1 MLFVSVI
8 LAWLNLFTAQPET
21 VEREVDLPPI
31 YFRWDKSSHDATYA
45 QNRKAANS
53 IIDMIKLIGPQKI
66 EYAQLVAYA
75 SPEGVREH
83 NLKLSRARAYE
94 IRWLIRQKAPSISS
108 KIRIRAGGEGWV
120 LLRARVQA
128 DKRISDKSR
137 EKILRILDDQSIS
150 DDTRKWRLANRLGS
164 DPRVGELWPYLL
176 KTHYPKLRACTITIR
191 FKAEPGTP
199 LAEIGHPVEEASTP
213 KASDAASA
221 NVPAPTQEPAT
232 GSTTTTATATEAT
245 TTSTTAAESTTADE
259 SDAAKETA
267 QTTEATTTGSSS
279 SNVDAAKTTPADS
292 SAAAEALSP
301 EAAATEAAEGTP
313 PEGRAT
319 RGTEAGGPSTD
330 GGVSPQGELPKEESP
345 SAARTRIPVVAVST
359 NLIYD
364 LTYIPGYGLTSIPSF
379 SLEYYPSAG
388 RWTFGADVEWP
399 MWQHFDT
406 HRFMQINNI
415 TLWGRRYFKE
425 KNESFKGLYLLG
437 SLGANRYGVGWN
449 EKGWIGEGIHGS
461 AGIGWKKYLGR
472 SRFFFDTGLALGVF
486 WSRYD
491 PYVYSNEATGWYY
504 YDYTGKPADFTERSK
519 RLLWFGP
526 TRAYVSIG
534 YDLFTRRRK

>member
-176 KTHYPKLRACTITIR
+176 KTHYPKLRACTVTIR

-199 LAEIGHPVEEASTP
+199 LA
-213 KASDAASA
+213 
-221 NVPAPTQEPAT
+221 
-232 GSTTTTATATEAT
+232 
-245 TTSTTAAESTTADE
+245 
-259 SDAAKETA
+259 
-267 QTTEATTTGSSS
+267 
-279 SNVDAAKTTPADS
+279 
-292 SAAAEALSP
+292 
-301 EAAATEAAEGTP
+301 
-313 PEGRAT
+313 
-319 RGTEAGGPSTD
+319 
-330 GGVSPQGELPKEESP
+330 
-345 SAARTRIPVVAVST
+345 
-359 NLIYD
+359 
-364 LTYIPGYGLTSIPSF
+364 
-379 SLEYYPSAG
+379 
-388 RWTFGADVEWP
+388 
-399 MWQHFDT
+399 
-406 HRFMQINNI
+406 
-415 TLWGRRYFKE
+415 
-425 KNESFKGLYLLG
+425 
-437 SLGANRYGVGWN
+437 
-449 EKGWIGEGIHGS
+449 
-461 AGIGWKKYLGR
+461 
-472 SRFFFDTGLALGVF
+472 
-486 WSRYD
+486 
-491 PYVYSNEATGWYY
+491 
-504 YDYTGKPADFTERSK
+504 
-519 RLLWFGP
+519 
-526 TRAYVSIG
+526 
-534 YDLFTRRRK
+534 

>member
-8 LAWLNLFTAQPET
+8 FAWLNLFAPQPEM

-66 EYAQLVAYA
+66 EYAQLIAYA

-83 NLKLSRARAYE
+83 NLKLSRARAFE
-94 IRWLIRQKAPSISS
+94 IRWLIRQKAPGIAS

-199 LAEIGHPVEEASTP
+199 LAEIGRPVDEAS
-213 KASDAASA
+213 
-221 NVPAPTQEPAT
+221 
-232 GSTTTTATATEAT
+232 
-245 TTSTTAAESTTADE
+245 
-259 SDAAKETA
+259 
-267 QTTEATTTGSSS
+267 TTEATPASSTTTESPAATEFAATQTTQT
-279 SNVDAAKTTPADS
+279 NETNETNETNDATPTTTISAQAEAAVAAQAAS
-292 SAAAEALSP
+292 EANGGVERSETSEEGSAAASSEPVASD
-301 EAAATEAAEGTP
+301 AN
-313 PEGRAT
+313 R
-319 RGTEAGGPSTD
+319 
-330 GGVSPQGELPKEESP
+330 
-345 SAARTRIPVVAVST
+345 RIPVLAVST

-379 SLEYYPSAG
+379 SLEYYPNAG

-415 TLWGRRYFKE
+415 TLWGRRYFKP
-425 KNESFKGLYLLG
+425 KDESFKGLYFLG

-449 EKGWIGEGIHGS
+449 ERGWKGEGIHAS

-504 YDYTGKPADFTERSK
+504 YDYSGKPADFTERSK

>member
-8 LAWLNLFTAQPET
+8 FAWLNLFAPQPEM

-66 EYAQLVAYA
+66 EYAQLIAYA

-83 NLKLSRARAYE
+83 NLKLSRARAFE
-94 IRWLIRQKAPSISS
+94 IRWLIRQKAPGIAS

-199 LAEIGHPVEEASTP
+199 LAEIGRPVDEAS
-213 KASDAASA
+213 
-221 NVPAPTQEPAT
+221 
-232 GSTTTTATATEAT
+232 
-245 TTSTTAAESTTADE
+245 
-259 SDAAKETA
+259 
-267 QTTEATTTGSSS
+267 TTEATPASSTTTESPAATEFAATQTTQT
-279 SNVDAAKTTPADS
+279 NETNETNDATPTTTISAQAEAAVAAQAAS
-292 SAAAEALSP
+292 EANGGVERSETSEEGSAAASSEPVASD
-301 EAAATEAAEGTP
+301 AN
-313 PEGRAT
+313 R
-319 RGTEAGGPSTD
+319 
-330 GGVSPQGELPKEESP
+330 
-345 SAARTRIPVVAVST
+345 RIPVLAVST

-379 SLEYYPSAG
+379 SLEYYPNAG

-415 TLWGRRYFKE
+415 TLWGRRYFKP
-425 KNESFKGLYLLG
+425 KDESFKGLYFLG

-449 EKGWIGEGIHGS
+449 ERGWKGEGIHAS

-504 YDYTGKPADFTERSK
+504 YDYSGKPADFTERSK

>member
-8 LAWLNLFTAQPET
+8 LAWLNLFAPQPET

-108 KIRIRAGGEGWV
+108 KIRVRAGGEGWV
-120 LLRARVQA
+120 LLYARVQA

-137 EKILRILDDQSIS
+137 ERILKILDDQSIS

-176 KTHYPKLRACTITIR
+176 KTHYPKLRACTVTIR
-191 FKAEPGTP
+191 FKAQPGTP
-199 LAEIGHPVEEASTP
+199 LAEIGRPVEDASAAVPAPATEASQATPATVPASTP
-213 KASDAASA
+213 ESSTNSATSTETTTAAS
-221 NVPAPTQEPAT
+221 TTSE
-232 GSTTTTATATEAT
+232 STTTTESADANESAAAQ
-245 TTSTTAAESTTADE
+245 TSTASDTSAAETTQASDSTLSAQAEAEGTAP
-259 SDAAKETA
+259 
-267 QTTEATTTGSSS
+267 
-279 SNVDAAKTTPADS
+279 VDS

-301 EAAATEAAEGTP
+301 EAAATEAAE
-313 PEGRAT
+313 
-319 RGTEAGGPSTD
+319 
-330 GGVSPQGELPKEESP
+330 
-345 SAARTRIPVVAVST
+345 RTRIPVVAVST

-379 SLEYYPSAG
+379 SLEYYPAAG

-415 TLWGRRYFKE
+415 TLWGRRYFQPKD
-425 KNESFKGLYLLG
+425 ESFKGLYLLG
-437 SLGANRYGVGWN
+437 SLGVNRYGVGWN
-449 EKGWIGEGIHGS
+449 DKGWIGEGIDGS
-461 AGIGWKKYLGR
+461 VGIGWKKYLGR
-472 SRFFFDTGLALGVF
+472 SRFFFDTGLALGLF

-491 PYVYSNEATGWYY
+491 PYVYSGEATGWYY

>member
-75 SPEGVREH
+75 SPEGVHEH

-191 FKAEPGTP
+191 FKAVPGTP
-199 LAEIGHPVEEASTP
+199 LAEIGRPVEDASATKATPASSTTTESPAATESAATQTTQTNETNETNDATPTTTISAQAEA
-213 KASDAASA
+213 AVAAQAASA
-221 NVPAPTQEPAT
+221 KA
-232 GSTTTTATATEAT
+232 S
-245 TTSTTAAESTTADE
+245 
-259 SDAAKETA
+259 
-267 QTTEATTTGSSS
+267 
-279 SNVDAAKTTPADS
+279 
-292 SAAAEALSP
+292 
-301 EAAATEAAEGTP
+301 EGTP
-313 PEGRAT
+313 SEGRAT
-319 RGTEAGGPSTD
+319 RVDTPKIGRFSGTPDSLASGGPSTD
-330 GGVSPQGELPKEESP
+330 GGVSPKGELPKEESP
-345 SAARTRIPVVAVST
+345 SAARTRIPVVAIST

-379 SLEYYPSAG
+379 SLEYYPNAG

-425 KNESFKGLYLLG
+425 KDESFKGLYLLG

-449 EKGWIGEGIHGS
+449 ERGWKGEGIHAS

-472 SRFFFDTGLALGVF
+472 SRFFFDTGLALGIF

>member
-137 EKILRILDDQSIS
+137 EKILRVLDDQSIS

-164 DPRVGELWPYLL
+164 DSRVGELWPYLL
-176 KTHYPKLRACTITIR
+176 KTHYPKLRACTVTIR
-191 FKAEPGTP
+191 FKAVPGTP
-199 LAEIGHPVEEASTP
+199 LAEIGRPVEGSPAS
-213 KASDAASA
+213 
-221 NVPAPTQEPAT
+221 E
-232 GSTTTTATATEAT
+232 TATTDSGATVAATPAGETAAAAAETAQTDSTAATETQSAGE
-245 TTSTTAAESTTADE
+245 TAAATAHTTD
-259 SDAAKETA
+259 SA

-279 SNVDAAKTTPADS
+279 SNIDAAETTPADS
-292 SAAAEALSP
+292 SAAADST
-301 EAAATEAAEGTP
+301 AAAEAQPSEDRAALGTVRGGTESEANGGVERSETSEEGSAAAAEGKSTP
-313 PEGRAT
+313 
-319 RGTEAGGPSTD
+319 
-330 GGVSPQGELPKEESP
+330 
-345 SAARTRIPVVAVST
+345 RIPVLAVST

-364 LTYIPGYGLTSIPSF
+364 LTYIPGYGLTTIPSF
-379 SLEYYPSAG
+379 SLEYYPAAG

-415 TLWGRRYFKE
+415 TLWGRRYFKP
-425 KNESFKGLYLLG
+425 KDESFKGLYLLG

-449 EKGWIGEGIHGS
+449 ERGWKGEGIHAS

>member
-8 LAWLNLFTAQPET
+8 LAWLNLFAPQPEM

-66 EYAQLVAYA
+66 EYAQLIAYA

-83 NLKLSRARAYE
+83 NLKLSRARAFE

-176 KTHYPKLRACTITIR
+176 KTHYPKLRACTVTIR

-199 LAEIGHPVEEASTP
+199 LAEIGRPVDEAS
-213 KASDAASA
+213 ASA
-221 NVPAPTQEPAT
+221 YASVPAPAT
-232 GSTTTTATATEAT
+232 ESAAEQATTAHTTASETATATESAAT
-245 TTSTTAAESTTADE
+245 QTSTASDTSAAETTQA
-259 SDAAKETA
+259 SDTTLSA
-267 QTTEATTTGSSS
+267 QS
-279 SNVDAAKTTPADS
+279 
-292 SAAAEALSP
+292 
-301 EAAATEAAEGTP
+301 EAAVAAQSASAKASEGTP

-330 GGVSPQGELPKEESP
+330 GGVSPKGELPKEVS
-345 SAARTRIPVVAVST
+345 SSDAHRRIPVVAVST

-379 SLEYYPSAG
+379 SLEYYPAAG

-406 HRFMQINNI
+406 HRFMQINNL
-415 TLWGRRYFKE
+415 TLWGRRYFQPKD
-425 KNESFKGLYLLG
+425 ESFKGLYLLG

-449 EKGWIGEGIHGS
+449 DRGWIGEGIHAS

-472 SRFFFDTGLALGVF
+472 SRFFFDTGLALGIF

-491 PYVYSNEATGWYY
+491 PYIYSNEATGWYY

-526 TRAYVSIG
+526 TRAYISIG
-534 YDLFTRRRK
+534 YDIFTRRRK

>member
-8 LAWLNLFTAQPET
+8 LAWLNLFAPQPEM

-66 EYAQLVAYA
+66 EYAQLIAYA
-75 SPEGVREH
+75 SPEGVQEH

-108 KIRIRAGGEGWV
+108 KIRIRAGGEGWI

-137 EKILRILDDQSIS
+137 ERILRILDDSSIS

-199 LAEIGHPVEEASTP
+199 LAEIGRPVEDASAA
-213 KASDAASA
+213 KVSDAASA
-221 NVPAPTQEPAT
+221 SESTSANEAIAQDANATDAAAPAD
-232 GSTTTTATATEAT
+232 STATAD
-245 TTSTTAAESTTADE
+245 ST
-259 SDAAKETA
+259 
-267 QTTEATTTGSSS
+267 
-279 SNVDAAKTTPADS
+279 
-292 SAAAEALSP
+292 AAAEAQPSEDRAALGIVRGGTES
-301 EAAATEAAEGTP
+301 EANGGVERSETSEEGSAAAAEGKNTP
-313 PEGRAT
+313 
-319 RGTEAGGPSTD
+319 
-330 GGVSPQGELPKEESP
+330 
-345 SAARTRIPVVAVST
+345 RIPVLAVST

-364 LTYIPGYGLTSIPSF
+364 LTYIPGYGLTTIPSF
-379 SLEYYPSAG
+379 SLEYYPAAG

-415 TLWGRRYFKE
+415 TLWGRRYFQPKD
-425 KNESFKGLYLLG
+425 ESFKGLYLLG

-449 EKGWIGEGIHGS
+449 DRGWIGEGIHAS

-472 SRFFFDTGLALGVF
+472 SRFFIDTGLALGVF

-504 YDYTGKPADFTERSK
+504 YDYSGKPADFTERSK

-526 TRAYVSIG
+526 TRAYISIG

>member
-8 LAWLNLFTAQPET
+8 LAWLNLFAPQPET

-45 QNRKAANS
+45 QNRRAANS
-53 IIDMIKLIGPQKI
+53 IIDIIKLIGPQKI

-176 KTHYPKLRACTITIR
+176 KTHYPKLRACTVTIR

-232 GSTTTTATATEAT
+232 GSTTTTATSTEAT
-245 TTSTTAAESTTADE
+245 PASSTTTESPAATES
-259 SDAAKETA
+259 AAT
-267 QTTEATTTGSSS
+267 QTTQSS
-279 SNVDAAKTTPADS
+279 
-292 SAAAEALSP
+292 
-301 EAAATEAAEGTP
+301 EAAATDTNAAEAAEAQPSEDRAALGTV
-313 PEGRAT
+313 
-319 RGTEAGGPSTD
+319 RGGTVSEAN
-330 GGVSPQGELPKEESP
+330 GGVERSETSEEG
-345 SAARTRIPVVAVST
+345 SAAAATSAAVAPTRIPVVAVST

-379 SLEYYPSAG
+379 SLEYYPNAG

-425 KNESFKGLYLLG
+425 KDESFKGLYLLG

-449 EKGWIGEGIHGS
+449 DKGWIGEGLHGS
-461 AGIGWKKYLGR
+461 VGLGWKKYLGR

-504 YDYTGKPADFTERSK
+504 YDYSGKPADFTERSK

>member
-128 DKRISDKSR
+128 DKRMSDKSR

-199 LAEIGHPVEEASTP
+199 LAEIGHPVDEAST
-213 KASDAASA
+213 
-221 NVPAPTQEPAT
+221 TI
-232 GSTTTTATATEAT
+232 TATSTATSTETT

-259 SDAAKETA
+259 SAAAKETA
-267 QTTEATTTGSSS
+267 QTTESATTATTSTSSEAE
-279 SNVDAAKTTPADS
+279 AAATAPVDS

-301 EAAATEAAEGTP
+301 EAAATLGTLRGGTTSEASGGAERSEAAEG
-313 PEGRAT
+313 G
-319 RGTEAGGPSTD
+319 
-330 GGVSPQGELPKEESP
+330 
-345 SAARTRIPVVAVST
+345 SASDAHRRIPVVAVST

-379 SLEYYPSAG
+379 SLEYYPAAG

-425 KNESFKGLYLLG
+425 KDESFKGLYLLG
-437 SLGANRYGVGWN
+437 SLGANRYGVGWS
-449 EKGWIGEGIHGS
+449 ERGWKGEGIHAS

-504 YDYTGKPADFTERSK
+504 YDYSGKPADFTERSK

>member
-8 LAWLNLFTAQPET
+8 LAWLNLFAAQPET

-137 EKILRILDDQSIS
+137 EKILRVLDDQSIS

-164 DPRVGELWPYLL
+164 DSRVGELWPYLL

-191 FKAEPGTP
+191 FKAVPGTP
-199 LAEIGHPVEEASTP
+199 LAEIGRPVEGSPAS
-213 KASDAASA
+213 
-221 NVPAPTQEPAT
+221 E
-232 GSTTTTATATEAT
+232 TTTDSGATVAATPAGETAAAAAATAHTTE
-245 TTSTTAAESTTADE
+245 S
-259 SDAAKETA
+259 A

-279 SNVDAAKTTPADS
+279 SNVDATETTPADS
-292 SAAAEALSP
+292 AKASEALPS
-301 EAAATEAAEGTP
+301 EAAVTL
-313 PEGRAT
+313 
-319 RGTEAGGPSTD
+319 GTEAGGPSTD
-330 GGVSPQGELPKEESP
+330 GWVSPKGELPKEES
-345 SAARTRIPVVAVST
+345 SSDANRRIPVLAVST

-364 LTYIPGYGLTSIPSF
+364 LTYIPGYGPTSIPSF
-379 SLEYYPSAG
+379 SLEYYPTAG

-415 TLWGRRYFKE
+415 TLWGRRYFQPKDE
-425 KNESFKGLYLLG
+425 TFKGLYLLG

-449 EKGWIGEGIHGS
+449 DRGWIGEGIHAS

-491 PYVYSNEATGWYY
+491 PYIYSNEATGWYY

>member
-292 SAAAEALSP
+292 SAAADST
-301 EAAATEAAEGTP
+301 AAAEAQPSEDRAALGTVRGGTVSSANGGAERSEAVEGGSTP
-313 PEGRAT
+313 DRRKYAFIFGNEVEGV
-319 RGTEAGGPSTD
+319 GQD
-330 GGVSPQGELPKEESP
+330 
-345 SAARTRIPVVAVST
+345 VVDAC
-359 NLIYD
+359 D
-364 LTYIPGYGLTSIPSF
+364 F
-379 SLEYYPSAG
+379 SLEIPQHGTKHSLNVSVTVGIVLFAFSACLS
-388 RWTFGADVEWP
+388 V
-399 MWQHFDT
+399 
-406 HRFMQINNI
+406 
-415 TLWGRRYFKE
+415 
-425 KNESFKGLYLLG
+425 
-437 SLGANRYGVGWN
+437 
-449 EKGWIGEGIHGS
+449 IG
-461 AGIGWKKYLGR
+461 
-472 SRFFFDTGLALGVF
+472 
-486 WSRYD
+486 
-491 PYVYSNEATGWYY
+491 N
-504 YDYTGKPADFTERSK
+504 
-519 RLLWFGP
+519 
-526 TRAYVSIG
+526 
-534 YDLFTRRRK
+534 